1 MSSGGGL
8 GTDNLLLASAV
19 VTGCIFMVAAFASSE
34 ASILAANRLRIQQLA
49 ERGSKPAKAF
59 CELRDNE
66 DKMFATILAVENMF
80 IIFAA
85 SFGVSSAER
94 ILGKDHHIILGG
106 VTLLTLTLIPF
117 LLEFL
122 IVLFGEITPKTYAAR
137 HATRVALLISRPLN
151 VVVRLLYP
159 LIRFA
164 FVVPSRLLIRLLDRI
179 FGHKEN
185 SPSITEEELLLIID
199 RSSQEGI
206 LDDDERNLLRNVFE
220 FGNTRVSEVMTSR
233 THIEA
238 FSMDDTVSEAL
249 PQMMES
255 GHSRFP
261 IYGESIDD
269 IQGLVHLKELIRLNY
284 HGSIKSDMCLKQ
296 FVRPTLFIPEN
307 KRIIQLLQMMQSHR
321 LRTVIVADEYGG
333 TEGLITFN
341 DLMREVFDDVKATR
355 KENTDIQKTGPDS
368 YLIQAQTSIYALEE
382 ELNLVVPEG
391 KYQTLAGFVLEQLGH
406 IPQAGENFIYKSWR
420 LTVKRVTGPKIEII
434 ELQKTIQTTPL
445 KSSPYGGATQ
455 PLTVQSTENPPTD
468 SPQGEMGPQ

>member
-1 MSSGGGL
+1 MSGGGGL
-8 GTDNLLLASAV
+8 GTDNLLLATGV
-19 VTGCIFMVAAFASSE
+19 VSICIFMVAAFASSE

-49 ERGSKPAKAF
+49 ARGSKPAKAF

-94 ILGKDHHIILGG
+94 ILGKDHHIMLGG
-106 VTLLTLTLIPF
+106 VTLLTLTLVPF

-137 HATRVALLISRPLN
+137 HATRMALLISRPLN
-151 VVVRLLYP
+151 VVVKLLYP

-164 FVVPSRLLIRLLDRI
+164 FVIPSRLLIGLLDRI
-179 FGHKEN
+179 FGNKEI

-199 RSSQEGI
+199 RSSQEGV
-206 LDDDERNLLRNVFE
+206 LDDDERNLLRSVFE
-220 FGNTRVSEVMTSR
+220 FGDTRVSEVMTSR

-238 FSMDDTVSEAL
+238 FSMEDTVTDAL

-261 IYGESIDD
+261 IYGDSIDD
-269 IQGLVHLKELIRLNY
+269 IKGLVHLKELIRLNY
-284 HGSIKSDMCLKQ
+284 HGSIKSNMRLKQ

-307 KRIIQLLQMMQSHR
+307 KRIIQLLQMMQVHR

-341 DLMREVFDDVKATR
+341 DLMREVFDDVKATAN
-355 KENTDIQKTGPDS
+355 ENVDIQKTGHDS
-368 YLIQAQTSIYALEE
+368 YLIQAQTSIYDLSE
-382 ELNLVVPEG
+382 ELNLVLPDG

-406 IPQAGENFIYKSWR
+406 IPQVGESFIYKSWR
-420 LTVKRVTGPKIEII
+420 LTVKGVTGPKIEVI
-434 ELQKTIQTTPL
+434 ELHKTIQTTPL
-445 KSSPYGGATQ
+445 KPQPNGGKTQ
-455 PLTVQSTENPPTD
+455 PLNTQIIDNPPTSD
-468 SPQGEMGPQ
+468 SPWEEVV

>member
-1 MSSGGGL
+1 MAGGGGL
-8 GTDNLLLASAV
+8 GTENLLLATGV
-19 VTGCIFMVAAFASSE
+19 VSTCIFMVAAFASSE

-49 ERGSKPAKAF
+49 DRGDKQAQAF

-94 ILGKDHHIILGG
+94 ILGKDHHIMLGSI
-106 VTLLTLTLIPF
+106 TLLTLTLIPF

-137 HATRVALLISRPLN
+137 HATRMALLISRPLN
-151 VVVRLLYP
+151 LIVKILYP
-159 LIRFA
+159 LIRFT
-164 FVVPSRLLIRLLDRI
+164 FVIPSRLLIQGLDRI
-179 FGHKEN
+179 FGHNEH

-206 LDDDERNLLRNVFE
+206 LDDDEHNLLRNVFE
-220 FGNTRVSEVMTSR
+220 FGDTRVSEVMTSR

-238 FSMDDTVSEAL
+238 FDLDESVQEAL
-249 PQMMES
+249 PRMMKS

-261 IYGESIDD
+261 IYRESIDD
-269 IQGLVHLKELIRLNY
+269 IQGLVHLKELIRLHYN
-284 HGSIKSDMCLKQ
+284 GKIQPDMRLAQ

-307 KRIIQLLQMMQSHR
+307 KRIIQLLEMMQKHR

-341 DLMREVFDDVKATR
+341 DLMREVFDDVKAI
-355 KENTDIQKTGPDS
+355 NPDNLDIQKIGPDS
-368 YLIQAQTSIYALEE
+368 FLIQAQTSIYAIEE
-382 ELNLVVPEG
+382 ELNFVFPEG

-406 IPQAGENFIYKSWR
+406 IPQVGEGFQYGNWL
-420 LTVKRVTGPKIEII
+420 LTVNAVSGPKIERI
-434 ELQKTIQTTPL
+434 ELKKTAQTTPL
-445 KSSPYGGATQ
+445 KNQSNTDALTAQ
-455 PLTVQSTENPPTD
+455 EHITRPLKSTK
-468 SPQGEMGPQ
+468 QWGPEAV